1 MQENVMHIA
10 LDVDDKHFTG
20 HGICLQTGELIAFKC
35 RPVLDLLLSQIK
47 KYVPKGYRVKLCYET
62 TYLGFSLARELIAQ
76 GYHCDVI
83 AASLIP
89 TLSSDRV
96 KTDRLDAEKMALY
109 YANEMLVS
117 VNIPQK
123 EDEVLRQLIRF
134 RKAILG
140 QIKEMKNRFRSQ
152 GKIFGIEIPKTDKWT
167 KDYGEKL
174 YTQLNAIVDVNLRDL
189 LMYYKDL
196 IESHYV
202 HLSRV
207 ENRIEEYSKEDK
219 YKKTHDA
226 LICLRGIKSL
236 TAMTLIAEIG
246 DIKRFSHP
254 KKLAA
259 YVGLDIAEYS
269 SGGKEKKMGITKMGN
284 SHIRGALIE
293 SQQIIAKRPS
303 VSRRVKSR
311 REGAPP
317 EILNIA
323 TRCDERLYKK
333 SRQMMLKGKHS
344 NKIKVACAREF
355 TGFIWEMMRKSRENQ
370 NLSVDGVTV

>member
-1 MQENVMHIA
+1 MSENVMHIA

-20 HGICLQTGELIAFKC
+20 HGICAQTGELIAFKC
-35 RPVLDLLLSQIK
+35 RPNISLLLEQIK
-47 KYVPKGYRVKLCYET
+47 KYVPDGYKVKICYET
-62 TYLGFSLARELIAQ
+62 TFLGFSLARELIDR

-89 TLSSDRV
+89 TLASDRV

-109 YANEMLVS
+109 YMNGLLVP
-117 VNIPQK
+117 VNIPKK

-134 RKAILG
+134 RKAIQG

-152 GKIFGIEIPKTDKWT
+152 GKIFGIEIPKTVHWSKE
-167 KDYGEKL
+167 YGEKL
-174 YTQLNAIVDVNLRDL
+174 YTQINAISNVDLRDL

-202 HLSRV
+202 HLSRI
-207 ENRIEEYSKEDK
+207 EKRIEDYSKEARH
-219 YKKTHDA
+219 KKTHDA

-236 TAMTLIAEIG
+236 TAMSLIAEIG
-246 DIKRFSHP
+246 DINRFSHQ

-269 SGGKEKKMGITKMGN
+269 SGGKEKKLGITKTGN
-284 SHIRGALIE
+284 AHIRSSLIE
-293 SQQIIAKRPS
+293 SQQILAKRPS
-303 VSRRVKSR
+303 VSRRVKNR

-333 SRQMMLKGKHS
+333 SRQMMAKGKHS

-355 TGFIWEMMRKSRENQ
+355 TGFVWEIMKKTRGNQ
-370 NLSVDGVTV
+370 LLSVEGVTV